1 MDDFEAIYAQYFAQV
16 YRYAL
21 RLTGDGGAA
30 EELAAE
36 TFFKALKK
44 IDSFDGGNM
53 QAWLCQIA
61 KHHWFNQRHRK
72 GREVPLDEDFDRES
86 EETPLYLALEAGET
100 AGALHQ
106 KLHALPEP
114 YREVFTLRVFC
125 ELPFAQIAA
134 LFGKTESWARVTFHR
149 ARNKLQ
155 AELLEE

>member
-1 MDDFEAIYAQYFAQV
+1 MDEFEAVYAQYFAQV

-21 RLTGDGGAA
+21 RLTGSGGAA

-36 TFFKALKK
+36 TFLKALKK

-61 KHHWFNQRHRK
+61 KNHWYNQCRRK
-72 GREVPLDEDFDRES
+72 GREVPMDEDFDLES
-86 EETPLYLALEAGET
+86 GDAPLYLALESGEA

-106 KLHALPEP
+106 KLHDLPEP

-125 ELPFAQIAA
+125 ELPFARIAA
-134 LFGKTESWARVTFHR
+134 LFGPA
-149 ARNKLQ
+149 
-155 AELLEE
+155 